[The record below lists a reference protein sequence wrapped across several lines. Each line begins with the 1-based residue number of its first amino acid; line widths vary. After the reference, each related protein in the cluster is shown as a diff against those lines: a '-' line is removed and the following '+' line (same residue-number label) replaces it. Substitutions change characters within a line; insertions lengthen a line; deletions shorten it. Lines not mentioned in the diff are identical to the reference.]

1 MGPYEICQIWTPQY
15 CEIDD
20 KSKNLPVSVI
30 QPDRMG
36 ELNIH
41 EIDKYKR
48 GFRDVRKLKMSR
60 QKQREQEKIE
70 NLKKESIHTN

>member
-1 MGPYEICQIWTPQY
+1 
-15 CEIDD
+15 
-20 KSKNLPVSVI
+20 
-30 QPDRMG
+30 MG

-60 QKQREQEKIE
+60 QKQREQERIE
-70 NLKKESIHTN
+70 NFKKKKKYPYQLNLQKSKNVAGATLEEPMAWDF

>member
-1 MGPYEICQIWTPQY
+1 
-15 CEIDD
+15 
-20 KSKNLPVSVI
+20 
-30 QPDRMG
+30 MG

-60 QKQREQEKIE
+60 QKQREQERIE
-70 NLKKESIHTN
+70 NFKKKKVSIPIKPSKKQKCGRSNT